1 MYELEEEYEDGFLNQ
16 GFDETEFGESG
27 YEVNEFL
34 ESINDDFIPRR
45 SAKPYLRTV
54 YPAGFEVS
62 KHRNL
67 GVKSSLNEMDSTLY
81 DSIGSSSSN
90 AIKGRP
96 PPGFSFVKWAQGGP
110 ENIIEDEADEE
121 EDADPYS
128 GVAGRFRKV
137 KPRRNKFKDRNK
149 RVHRLKELKLDVE
162 EVAPSAGNMEPHH
175 PGIRPA
181 TLALKSTSQPSLND
195 DLDALISNMDI
206 PTQKS
211 HAFDEGSVESTISLA
226 TMMSSIYS
234 APVVPKGLSGILN
247 VEVVDLHAFL
257 DHQFSLIDGM
267 EPRRFSEP
275 INFTAPTGM
284 TVSKMK
290 TEIVS
295 REKIRGRNL
304 TVKDIAL
311 SFFDPR
317 KRYWRDIFRP
327 LDWEQA
333 IIIARE
339 NEGHLRL
346 GYVTTAT
353 LELSR
358 ETSLNDSLD
367 LQSQE
372 ANSQTYIQKINKT
385 NAHIEGRL
393 EMERLLSSTDRNQ
406 NMSMMTTT
414 NPNRRVM
421 HTSTRLAPRKLTLP
435 SATMIR
441 TKQSEKL
448 KSYNRNSD
456 TETAKTE
463 RMNKMA
469 ASLEGKLMRTR
480 W

>member
-1 MYELEEEYEDGFLNQ
+1 
-16 GFDETEFGESG
+16 
-27 YEVNEFL
+27 
-34 ESINDDFIPRR
+34 
-45 SAKPYLRTV
+45 
-54 YPAGFEVS
+54 
-62 KHRNL
+62 
-67 GVKSSLNEMDSTLY
+67 
-81 DSIGSSSSN
+81 
-90 AIKGRP
+90 
-96 PPGFSFVKWAQGGP
+96 
-110 ENIIEDEADEE
+110 
-121 EDADPYS
+121 
-128 GVAGRFRKV
+128 
-137 KPRRNKFKDRNK
+137 
-149 RVHRLKELKLDVE
+149 
-162 EVAPSAGNMEPHH
+162 
-175 PGIRPA
+175 
-181 TLALKSTSQPSLND
+181 
-195 DLDALISNMDI
+195 
-206 PTQKS
+206 
-211 HAFDEGSVESTISLA
+211 
-226 TMMSSIYS
+226 MSSIYS

-367 LQSQE
+367 L
-372 ANSQTYIQKINKT
+372 
-385 NAHIEGRL
+385 
-393 EMERLLSSTDRNQ
+393 LLPIT
-406 NMSMMTTT
+406 
-414 NPNRRVM
+414 P
-421 HTSTRLAPRKLTLP
+421 P
-435 SATMIR
+435 
-441 TKQSEKL
+441 
-448 KSYNRNSD
+448 
-456 TETAKTE
+456 
-463 RMNKMA
+463 
-469 ASLEGKLMRTR
+469 
-480 W
+480 